1 MGRKRI
7 GDVGNQTSGALA
19 CPQCGGQQFA
29 AKRSKTGKTV
39 GVVTLGVGAVLA
51 PKTQVKCVTCGTM
64 YKRGGTAELTSPADH
79 AAPAPIPGWYP
90 DPTGRHQL
98 RWHDGTTWG
107 PAVMDNGQQGTDPP

>member
-7 GDVGNQTSGALA
+7 GDVGTQTAAGLA
-19 CPQCGGQQFA
+19 CPKCGGQQFT

-51 PKTQVKCVTCGTM
+51 PKTQVRCVTCGTM
-64 YKRGGTAELTSPADH
+64 YKRGGTAAEPAH
-79 AAPAPIPGWYP
+79 QPPIPGWYP

-107 PAVMDNGQQGTDPP
+107 SAVTDNGTQDTDPI